1 VKENNIGNKN
11 PEEKLKSA
19 KLQRRRKRILPT
31 MNRYGFNIACMLHF
45 AHLSQVHPN
54 SSLLRHRS
62 SLPHHHQHHHHDPTP
77 PQIIHKPQA
86 RKQNPKAFVFASRG
100 KAKIQ
105 KARTADREQKRMHV
119 PAVEKPTEEPPP
131 FTVLVHGPP
140 GVGKTTLIKG
150 LIKHYTRQDVRDP
163 RGPITLIAG
172 KLRRLTFLECP
183 LDLCAMMDAAK
194 FADLVLLLIDGSFG
208 FEMETFEFLNIL
220 QVHGF
225 PKVMGVLTHLD
236 GFKDTK
242 ALKKTKKVLKHR
254 FWTEIYQGA
263 KLFYLSGFKNG
274 KYLKREVHNLA
285 RFISVMKF
293 RPLTWRQAHP
303 YLVAD
308 RMEDVTPP
316 AALKSNPKAD
326 RTITLYGYLRGANW
340 RQGTKVHIAGVGDY
354 LPSDIIPLPDP
365 CPLPSQRK
373 KRSLNERERLIYCP
387 MSDVGG
393 LLYDKDAMYID
404 LPDWKVAF
412 SQSGAAQLPE
422 PGSIGEGEAMVRD
435 LQAIKVGLD
444 EKLEASKIRLFAGG
458 KELTATEIQDNDGD
472 ENRSDDEE
480 DSDTDSGE
488 EEDDLSSNSDDE
500 DGDND
505 EDVPYKSTLPGEEVE
520 VVADGRTR
528 RRAIFSTALDGG
540 TNGMNGHAND
550 SSEEEEEDG
559 SSSDE
564 EDWQNRLDYCD
575 NNNSKQEEA
584 PWKASMFER
593 AAALFS
599 TRAADLQ
606 KFIYGTKAIVP
617 SPGIHGNGT
626 AADSDDDEDGEFFK
640 PKKRGSATSNGG
652 KATNDAINLTAVD
665 ALDCSKSY
673 LPGNTLEIWG
683 EQGAAERLRDR
694 FVTGNW
700 EAGEARASARPNT
713 GGGDDDDDND
723 DGEVYGDFEDVEM
736 GVKFS
741 GSDDPATRAAAA
753 AIHANEAEE
762 IALKKAAKKAAF
774 DSAYDEGGG
783 GKGLAKESDGDADG
797 TGAGGGKVK
806 GKGGKQQQQ
815 DGDEEEDETY
825 YDAMKREMTDRAA
838 KTKAAMDALD
848 PSQRQLMEGYRP
860 GTYIRLRF
868 SGIPCEFVENF
879 DPNNPI
885 LVGGLGQGEETV
897 GLMQLRMKRHRWFP
911 KVLKNRDPLIFS
923 VGWRRFQ
930 SLPVFAI
937 KDNNERHRMLKYSPE
952 HMHCLAAIWGPMAP
966 PSTGVLAVQKLDP
979 YSARWR
985 IAATGVVMQLDAS
998 IKIVKKLKLVGTPA
1012 KIHRNTAF
1020 IQAMFNSQ
1028 LEASKFEGA
1037 SIRTVSGIRG
1047 TIKKAVRAGTGG
1059 MKDGTYRATFEDKPL
1074 LSDIVFLRAWVQVE
1088 IPKFTSSVTNLL
1100 APQST
1105 VNRGPKPQHRNAK
1118 IIGEGAGKD
1127 NGRGSDGD
1135 AINNNNNDDDDDD
1148 GELLQGIRIT
1158 KDLDNGEDFQPAFRF
1173 KGAKPGFVFKTGH
1186 LGLGYY
1192 RDMGGFGRNVD
1203 GGRFSQEAGGN
1214 TTTNNKDAIT
1224 KKPSGHGWVG
1234 VKSVAELRRE
1244 AGVGAPRNSD
1254 SLYRDIERAPRKF
1267 NPLKVPTSLQ
1277 AALPFKTKPKLEGKR
1292 RRPTLEQKRAVVLE
1306 PEERKKVTLLQQ
1318 LNAIRNKKAEVR
1330 RDQRARG
1337 RAKLAKRVEVEE
1349 TWKKAYNKEERKKR
1363 YVEEAAKKK
1372 AKKPR
1377 V

>member
-1 VKENNIGNKN
+1 MHACCILHIHPQLITPQPPLFSLSLRSPIPPPLTNI
-11 PEEKLKSA
+11 
-19 KLQRRRKRILPT
+19 
-31 MNRYGFNIACMLHF
+31 
-45 AHLSQVHPN
+45 
-54 SSLLRHRS
+54 
-62 SLPHHHQHHHHDPTP
+62 
-77 PQIIHKPQA
+77 PQA

-119 PAVEKPTEEPPP
+119 PVVEKPIEEPPP

-183 LDLCAMMDAAK
+183 QDLCAMMDAAK

-373 KRSLNERERLIYCP
+373 KRSLNERERLIYGP

-412 SQSGAAQLPE
+412 SQSGAVQPPE

-435 LQAIKVGLD
+435 LQATKVGLD

-458 KELTATEIQDNDGD
+458 KELTAAEIQDND
-472 ENRSDDEE
+472 NNNSSSDDEE
-480 DSDTDSGE
+480 VSDDIEDDDSDSDSDSD
-488 EEDDLSSNSDDE
+488 EDDEPSSSSSDEDE
-500 DGDND
+500 DG
-505 EDVPYKSTLPGEEVE
+505 PHKRTTLPGEEVE
-520 VVADGRTR
+520 VGADERTR

-540 TNGMNGHAND
+540 TNGMNGHADGD
-550 SSEEEEEDG
+550 SGSGSEESEGEEEGG

-564 EDWQNRLDYCD
+564 EDWEKRLDYRD
-575 NNNSKQEEA
+575 NNSKLEEA

-599 TRAADLQ
+599 TRAVDLQ
-606 KFIYGTKAIVP
+606 KFIYGTKATAP
-617 SPGIHGNGT
+617 TPGTHGTTG
-626 AADSDDDEDGEFFK
+626 DSDDDDDDGEFFK
-640 PKKRGSATSNGG
+640 RKKRGSAASNGG
-652 KATNDAINLTAVD
+652 KVSKDAIDLTAVD

-673 LPGNTLEIWG
+673 LPGNILQMWG
-683 EQGAAERLRDR
+683 EQGSAERLRDR

-713 GGGDDDDDND
+713 GDDNDDDDND
-723 DGEVYGDFEDVEM
+723 DGEVYGEFEDVEM

-783 GKGLAKESDGDADG
+783 GKGLAKETDGDDG
-797 TGAGGGKVK
+797 VGNSK

-815 DGDEEEDETY
+815 DGDEEGDETY

-868 SGIPCEFVENF
+868 SGIPCEFVDNF

-885 LVGGLGQGEETV
+885 LLGGLGQGEETV
-897 GLMQLRMKRHRWFP
+897 GVMQLRVKRHRWFP

-966 PSTGVLAVQKLDP
+966 PATGVLAVQKLDP

-1020 IQAMFNSQ
+1020 IQGMFNSQ

-1037 SIRTVSGIRG
+1037 SIRTVSRIRG

-1059 MKDGTYRATFEDKPL
+1059 MKDGTYRATFEDKTL
-1074 LSDIVFLRAWVQVE
+1074 LSDVVFLRAWVQVD
-1088 IPKFTSSVTNLL
+1088 IPRFTSTVANLL
-1100 APQST
+1100 APQSR
-1105 VNRGPKPQHRNAK
+1105 VNRGPKPHYRNAK
-1118 IIGEGAGKD
+1118 RIENDGGQA

-1135 AINNNNNDDDDDD
+1135 ATHTKDVD
-1148 GELLQGIRIT
+1148 GALLLPGIQNT
-1158 KDLDNGEDFQPAFRF
+1158 KDLVPYNEEEFQPAFRF
-1173 KGAKPGFVFKTGH
+1173 KGGKPGFVFKTGL

-1192 RDMGGFGRNVD
+1192 KDMGAFGRN
-1203 GGRFSQEAGGN
+1203 RFSQEVDGN
-1214 TTTNNKDAIT
+1214 NSNNNNNRDAIT
-1224 KKPSGHGWVG
+1224 KKLAGQGWVG
-1234 VKSVAELRRE
+1234 VKSVADLRRE

-1254 SLYRDIERAPRKF
+1254 SLYREIERAPRKF

-1277 AALPFKTKPKLEGKR
+1277 AALPFKTKPKLEGKK

-1330 RDQRARG
+1330 RDQRERG

-1372 AKKPR
+1372 AKRPR
-1377 V
+1377 L